1 MKILQVIPFFSPR
14 FGGSV
19 SVLYNLSKE
28 LVKRNHEVTII
39 TTDFG
44 LDRQYAN
51 SMRANGVIVI
61 PLRCIANIDF
71 FLYTPPL
78 KYWLKNN
85 LKEYD
90 IIHLHNFRSYQNV
103 MVHKYATKC
112 GIPII
117 MQAHGSV
124 LPFFEKRIQK
134 KLYDYIWGSK
144 ILTDSSKCLAVSKVE
159 RDQYLTMGSPEN
171 KIEIIPNGIN
181 VEDYEILPERGNF
194 RKKYGIASD
203 EKIILY
209 LGRLHKSKGIDFLI
223 NSFFSLLDQYPN
235 AKFVIAGPDEGFL
248 DVLMNQIKKL
258 KINEK
263 ILVTGHLYKNE
274 KIEAFVDADV
284 LIYPGR
290 IEIFGLVP
298 FEAIMC
304 GTPVIV
310 ADGCGCGEVIREAQ
324 CGYLVHYGD
333 IYGLNKTILKVI
345 ENPESTKKMVDS
357 GKLYIQENL
366 AWDDVVKQVERLYEN
381 LRNSIDYSC
390 YSS

>member
-1 MKILQVIPFFSPR
+1 MKILQVIPFFSPK

-39 TTDFG
+39 TSDFG
-44 LDRQYAN
+44 FDLQYAN
-51 SMRANGVIVI
+51 TIRANGVIVI
-61 PLRCIANIDF
+61 PLRYIANIYF

-103 MVHKYATKC
+103 MVHKYATMY

-117 MQAHGSV
+117 LQAHGSV
-124 LPFFEKRIQK
+124 LPFFEKQIQK
-134 KLYDYIWGSK
+134 RLHDYIWGRK
-144 ILTDSSKCLAVSKVE
+144 ILTYSSKCLAVSKVE
-159 RDQYLTMGSPEN
+159 KDQYLTMGVPEN

-181 VEDYEILPERGNF
+181 VENYEILPERGNF

-209 LGRLHKSKGIDFLI
+209 LGRLHKSKGLDFLI
-223 NSFFSLLDQYPN
+223 DSFSSLLDQYQN
-235 AKFVIAGPDEGFL
+235 VKFVIVGPDEGFL
-248 DVLMNQIKKL
+248 NVLLKKIKKL
-258 KINEK
+258 KLNEK
-263 ILVTGHLYKNE
+263 ILVTGPLYKTE

-310 ADGCGCGEVIREAQ
+310 ADDCGCGEVIRKAQ

-333 IYGLNKTILKVI
+333 IYGLNETILKVI

-366 AWDDVVKQVERLYEN
+366 AWNDIVKQVERLYKKFEEFN
-381 LRNSIDYSC
+381 
-390 YSS
+390 

>member
-1 MKILQVIPFFSPR
+1 MKILQVIPFFSPK

-39 TTDFG
+39 TSDFG
-44 LDRQYAN
+44 FDQQYAN
-51 SMRANGVIVI
+51 AIRAEGVIVI
-61 PLRCIANIDF
+61 PLRCIANIYF
-71 FLYTPPL
+71 FLYTAPL

-103 MVHKYATKC
+103 MVHKYAMEY

-124 LPFFEKRIQK
+124 LPFFERKNQK
-134 KLYDYIWGSK
+134 KLHDYLWGRK
-144 ILTDSSKCLAVSKVE
+144 ILMDSAKCLAVSKVE
-159 RDQYLTMGSPEN
+159 KDQYLTMGVPEN

-209 LGRLHKSKGIDFLI
+209 LGRLHKSKGLDFLVH
-223 NSFFSLLDQYPN
+223 SFSGLLDQYQN
-235 AKFVIAGPDEGFL
+235 AKLVIVGPDEGFL
-248 DVLMNQIKKL
+248 DVLMKQIKKL
-258 KINEK
+258 EINEK
-263 ILVTGHLYKNE
+263 ILVTGPLYKNE
-274 KIEAFVDADV
+274 KFEAFVDADV

-310 ADGCGCGEVIREAQ
+310 ADDCGCGEVIREAQ

-333 IYGLNKTILKVI
+333 IYDLNKTILKVI

-366 AWDDVVKQVERLYEN
+366 AWDDIVKQVERLYKKIEEFN
-381 LRNSIDYSC
+381 
-390 YSS
+390 